1 MPVYVATLA
10 PLTVSRAVGSWR
22 LTPGVALAAGLAV
35 GYAFGV
41 RAVHRRQERWPGSRI
56 VVFTVGLIVLLV
68 TTAGWLQTWSR
79 SLLWVYTTQVLLLLL
94 VVPMLL
100 VLGRPVT
107 LARAA
112 RGSSRPL
119 PTPLRMLS
127 SPLVGPALIP
137 IVTAAVFFTPLL
149 DASMRHV
156 ALGWLVRILL
166 VAIGVLFALPLAGE
180 DGADALP
187 LALAF
192 AAFVGV
198 IELLAD
204 SIPGMVMRLRT
215 HALDPSWFGIGR
227 HWGPSALGDQQTAGA
242 VLWSAAELLDLPF
255 LIFIVY
261 QWIKADARQAA
272 AVDALLDAGVDARA
286 ARREDA
292 QQARQVAG
300 VAVVEPDP
308 ERPGMDRPWWETD
321 AGVLGERRSAQL
333 RREAER
339 HSRRD

>member
-1 MPVYVATLA
+1 VYVEALA
-10 PLTVSRAVGSWR
+10 PLTVSRAASSWR
-22 LTPGVALAAGLAV
+22 LTPGVALAVGAGG
-35 GYAFGV
+35 GYAFGI
-41 RAVHRRQERWPGSRI
+41 RAVHRRGERWPVGRI
-56 VVFTVGLIVLLV
+56 LTFAVGLLVLLV
-68 TTAGWLQTWSR
+68 ATAGWLQTWSR
-79 SLLWVYTTQVLLLLL
+79 SLLWVYTAQVLVLLL
-94 VVPMLL
+94 VVPLLL

-107 LARAA
+107 LLRNARN
-112 RGSSRPL
+112 SSRPL
-119 PTPLRMLS
+119 PAPLRMLS
-127 SPLVGPALIP
+127 SPIVGPALIP

-156 ALGWLVRILL
+156 AVGWLVRIAL

-180 DGADALP
+180 DDADALP

-192 AAFVGV
+192 AAFVGL

-204 SIPGMVMRLRT
+204 SVPGMVMRLRT
-215 HALDPSWFGIGR
+215 HVLDPSWFGIGR

-242 VLWSAAELLDLPF
+242 ILWAVAELLDLPF

-272 AVDALLDAGVDARA
+272 AVDALLDAGHDTQA
-286 ARREDA
+286 ARRGDA
-292 QQARQVAG
+292 SQARRVAG

-333 RREAER
+333 RREAQR
-339 HSRRD
+339 DSRRD